1 MNWRKFGITLGVIAL
16 ACLVLVLPASA
27 QEDSDTI
34 YLPLVS
40 GTDAS
45 DSAEAQ
51 VEGATAEGT
60 EAVSSPNK
68 QAVQINDRAAHRR
81 VTAEMLMLPDELQAD
96 VQTRAALGLNADPEY
111 VASLR
116 ESMQDGAAQDGAAQD
131 GEDEVEAAQAGGTN
145 RYGFPLT
152 AEEAAEVAERFA
164 FASATREDVLPYA
177 ESLPTFAGAFYD
189 HQADGELVI
198 LLTEASDEV
207 LAEISTLA
215 PAPSSESSTDDGSV
229 EAAAAAPYRATRVEV
244 VQHTQEQLR
253 AALPQVWEEWKAIGG
268 PELYGVAVDTP
279 ANAVRIDVDPTQLE
293 VARAFAPRL
302 GETLAVPVFFDVGER
317 PEDDACSSRTNCT
330 NPMRAGTV
338 IRQGSTGGGGCT
350 MGFHTQ
356 VGSDERF
363 VTAGHCG
370 YSGSN
375 NWFHAGYTGN
385 GGCGTGCIGSE
396 LITQYYNNGRDIM
409 VVQMPDD
416 QDSSYLYAIG
426 TPVTQ
431 TRDPSVGQGICA
443 ARGFSSVGWKC
454 GVVENAYTSWTSP
467 TCNCIIYGGD
477 SNLARVTGD
486 SGSPIVDADELHVAI
501 GIHNTSTGGFA
512 IFNDTGYQL
521 RSP

>member
-16 ACLVLVLPASA
+16 ACLVLILPASA
-27 QEDSDTI
+27 QEDSDAI

-81 VTAEMLMLPDELQAD
+81 VTAEMLTLPDELQAD

-116 ESMQDGAAQDGAAQD
+116 ESMQDGTAQDGAAQDGAAQD
-131 GEDEVEAAQAGGTN
+131 GVEAAQADGTN

-152 AEEAAEVAERFA
+152 AEEEAEVAERFA

-338 IRQGSTGGGGCT
+338 IRQGS
-350 MGFHTQ
+350 
-356 VGSDERF
+356 R
-363 VTAGHCG
+363 
-370 YSGSN
+370 
-375 NWFHAGYTGN
+375 FHAGYTGN

-486 SGSPIVDADELHVAI
+486 SGSPIVDADELQVAI

>member
-1 MNWRKFGITLGVIAL
+1 MHRQKLGVVIGLVVLL
-16 ACLVLVLPASA
+16 AGVLIVPASA
-27 QEDSDTI
+27 QDDSGTI
-34 YLPLVS
+34 YLPLVTTS
-40 GTDAS
+40 NSQSTAEQT
-45 DSAEAQ
+45 AEAGDS
-51 VEGATAEGT
+51 E
-60 EAVSSPNK
+60 K
-68 QAVQINDRAAHRR
+68 QSEQIKDRAGYRR
-81 VTAEMLMLPDELQAD
+81 PTVEMLKLEDKLQAD
-96 VQTRAALGLNADPEY
+96 VQIRSALGLNANPEY
-111 VASLR
+111 VATLRQTSLGE
-116 ESMQDGAAQDGAAQD
+116 ES
-131 GEDEVEAAQAGGTN
+131 N
-145 RYGFPLT
+145 RFNIPLT

-164 FASATREDVLPYA
+164 FASATRKAVLPYA
-177 ESLPTFAGAFYD
+177 ESLPTFAGAFYN
-189 HQADGELVI
+189 HQANGELVI

-207 LAEISTLA
+207 LAEISALA
-215 PAPSSESSTDDGSV
+215 PTPQDAAPKDDGSV
-229 EAAAAAPYRATRVEV
+229 EAASVVPYRATRVEV
-244 VQHTQEQLR
+244 VEHTEEQLR
-253 AALPQVWEEWKAIGG
+253 AALPQVREAWVAMGG
-268 PELYGVAVDTP
+268 PEAYAIAVDTP
-279 ANAVRIDVDPTQLE
+279 ANAVRIDVDPTQFE
-293 VARAFAPRL
+293 VAKSLAPRL

-317 PEDDACSSRTNCT
+317 PEDAACSSRTNCT
-330 NPMRAGTV
+330 SPMRAGTV
-338 IRQGSTGGGGCT
+338 IRQGSTTGPGCT

-370 YSGSN
+370 YTGSN

-426 TPVTQ
+426 TPVTEP
-431 TRDPSVGQGICA
+431 RDPTVGQGICA

-467 TCNCIIYGGD
+467 TCNCTIYGGD

-486 SGSPIVDADELHVAI
+486 SGSPIVDADELHIAI